1 LEENDANRQRREM
14 FFGFRDKFG
23 KIVVDCLGATSV
35 AVVDT

>member
-1 LEENDANRQRREM
+1 M

-23 KIVVDCLGATSV
+23 KIVVDCLGATSI